1 MVFGYRGLVFR
12 AQRCRLFRAE
22 PALTQG
28 HSTFLAGQIVQRIS
42 RVGL

>member
-28 HSTFLAGQIVQRIS
+28 HSTFLGP
-42 RVGL
+42 RV